1 MTENTKKN
9 TRENIANKL
18 REARLSAGLNA
29 RQVGDLIG
37 KSDKTVHAWENMHG
51 QPDAEMLVKLC
62 QIYGVGIQFFFS
74 EDLPDPELTP
84 EETELLQRFGRL
96 SVEGQG
102 KVLAYINDLVDAEE
116 RRRERKHEGI

>member
-1 MTENTKKN
+1 MAENTKKN

-18 REARLSAGLNA
+18 REARLSAGLTA

-62 QIYGVGIQFFFS
+62 EIYGVGIQFFFC

-84 EETELLQRFGRL
+84 EEIAL
-96 SVEGQG
+96 
-102 KVLAYINDLVDAEE
+102 LAYFRGLNEEGRQKGLSYLEDLIDTG
-116 RRRERKHEGI
+116 KY